1 MFDNVLDES
10 HRRVELKL
18 AGVVTYYGKHYT
30 SLFYDAREQQWTYFD
45 DARVDMVGIYHF
57 S

>member
-1 MFDNVLDES
+1 MFDNVLDEY

-30 SLFYDAREQQWTYFD
+30 SFFYNTREQQWTYFD
-45 DARVDMVGIYHF
+45 DARVDMVSIHYC